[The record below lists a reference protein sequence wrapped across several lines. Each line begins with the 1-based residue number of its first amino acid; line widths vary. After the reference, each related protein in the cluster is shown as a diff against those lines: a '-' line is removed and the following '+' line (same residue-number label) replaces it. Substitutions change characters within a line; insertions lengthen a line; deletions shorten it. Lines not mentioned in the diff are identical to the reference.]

1 VDNSYELRTQVT
13 NSNLH
18 FINQK
23 YMVCVHSYLIHLL
36 LKMPFQNLVA
46 INAVY
51 TLENGHTNLNDF
63 QLQRYSSA
71 YQ

>member
-1 VDNSYELRTQVT
+1 
-13 NSNLH
+13 
-18 FINQK
+18 
-23 YMVCVHSYLIHLL
+23 MVCVHSYLIHLL